1 MLLSWFTPLPNGLYL
16 PPCLLFRRFLHLLK
30 YFNSVSVSTPPSDTP
45 KIAKNLPPIFI
56 LFDRKAP
63 IQRRCFSR
71 RSSPVRFGSCFMAWT
86 ISTSIPW
93 FASSVRLCFYF
104 PSFLALSLLLYLH
117 LMLVVGSNSISLS
130 SQLICHKTLDY
141 YRLML
146 VAAVGS
152 EFVGEKGEI
161 NFVLFCF
168 FAFCFLFLFFFFLK
182 FSEDD
187 QWKRRVWKFLFFFFF
202 LISCG
207 D

>member
-16 PPCLLFRRFLHLLK
+16 PPCLHFRRFLHLLK

-168 FAFCFLFLFFFFLK
+168 FAFCFLFLFFF
-182 FSEDD
+182 S
-187 QWKRRVWKFLFFFFF
+187 
-202 LISCG
+202 
-207 D
+207 